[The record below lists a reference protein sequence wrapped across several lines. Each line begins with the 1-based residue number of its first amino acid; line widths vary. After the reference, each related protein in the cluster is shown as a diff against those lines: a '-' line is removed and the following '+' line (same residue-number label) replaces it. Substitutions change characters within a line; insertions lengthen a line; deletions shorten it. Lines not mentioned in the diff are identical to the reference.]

1 MRADH
6 PPHTWTLGALRSE
19 SAVVVKDSPP
29 EGRGTVR
36 RRHLESFR

>member
-6 PPHTWTLGALRSE
+6 PPHTWTLGALQSE

-29 EGRGTVR
+29 VAVA
-36 RRHLESFR
+36 L